1 MDGMIEEM
9 KELTG
14 IGRLRAAIEQWE
26 KRIDQQS
33 AASAEWN
40 ENWLKINLNGI
51 CCAMEEATQPTT
63 FTFHNFITIPLVE
76 WMCWLIKIE

>member
-40 ENWLKINLNGI
+40 EN
-51 CCAMEEATQPTT
+51 
-63 FTFHNFITIPLVE
+63 
-76 WMCWLIKIE
+76 